1 MDFVQVISTIGFP
14 AAMCAW
20 FMWKTD
26 TLLINNTAALTELKD
41 AVNDLCLRK

>member
-1 MDFVQVISTIGFP
+1 MDYVQAISTIGFP

-26 TLLINNTAALTELKD
+26 TLLVNNTTALTELKD